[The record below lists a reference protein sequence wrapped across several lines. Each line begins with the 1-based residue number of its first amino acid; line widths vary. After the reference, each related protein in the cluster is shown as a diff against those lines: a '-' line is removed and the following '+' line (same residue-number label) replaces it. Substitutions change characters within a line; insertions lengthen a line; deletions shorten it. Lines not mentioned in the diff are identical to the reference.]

1 MPDRRRQR
9 HQRTR
14 QDAGV
19 RDDPVG
25 ASNRDEVRP
34 KAPPPEMTRPERQG
48 GSGVSYAEPKEYE
61 AVTIMPDKE
70 APSEPQKYRRREV
83 ISNWSRYE
91 ELPPDDEPEDGE
103 DYMIG
108 EDFSKILEQQAN
120 SADGGF
126 FKMKGEKMW
135 DDTEIS
141 ILTSHG
147 LGALNVADLV
157 AAFNTI
163 PLHVQLNIP
172 EEALPKRVVK
182 HYVNLAEDHL
192 KLYKPSSGYAD
203 CMDIN
208 EKILQSLKISED
220 EPLTLVNDEAADD
233 RQGCKNAVDVA
244 LTLSSEFAPEPDDVD
259 LDTLI
264 REPSPEKRPSP
275 VKEMKRRVKET
286 TPVKEFSPA
295 KEYSP
300 MRDFKPVK
308 DVSPIKDF
316 SPVKE
321 FSPIRDISPVK
332 EVSPFREISPLKEPS
347 PFKETSPFKEISPLK
362 DINPIQDASFMK
374 EVSPLKEISPM
385 REIPQVSNETN
396 PVTEEPKVEDMP
408 KVETE
413 VTHAPKER
421 RRGRREANTSA
432 QNKKS
437 ENEKPKEFV
446 RDKSPKEKVKEKS
459 PREKRKEKGPKEQ
472 VKEKSPREQVKEKSP
487 REQVKEKS
495 PREQVKEKSPWEQVK
510 EKSPKET
517 NLIIPDFS
525 VPKKME
531 NNDSPMEFNFGL
543 LRASASALSESKKT
557 AKDEKKEFELPPLK
571 LEVKEESVPEG
582 PVIDLDAPVKAE
594 KPVLLLSK
602 TEADDLEDWLDSVL
616 DD

>member
-34 KAPPPEMTRPERQG
+34 KAPPPETTRPERQG

-61 AVTIMPDKE
+61 AVTIMPDKD

-91 ELPPDDEPEDGE
+91 ELPPDEELEDGE

-108 EDFSKILEQQAN
+108 EDFSTILEQQAN

-163 PLHVQLNIP
+163 PLHEKLNIP

-220 EPLTLVNDEAADD
+220 EPLTLANDEEADD
-233 RQGCKNAVDVA
+233 RQCSKNAVDVA
-244 LTLSSEFAPEPDDVD
+244 LTLGSEFAPEPDDVD

-286 TPVKEFSPA
+286 TPE
-295 KEYSP
+295 
-300 MRDFKPVK
+300 
-308 DVSPIKDF
+308 
-316 SPVKE
+316 
-321 FSPIRDISPVK
+321 
-332 EVSPFREISPLKEPS
+332 
-347 PFKETSPFKEISPLK
+347 
-362 DINPIQDASFMK
+362 ASFMK

-385 REIPQVSNETN
+385 KEIPQVSNETN
-396 PVTEEPKVEDMP
+396 SMTEEPKVEEMP
-408 KVETE
+408 KVDSE
-413 VTHAPKER
+413 VTHVPKER
-421 RRGRREANTSA
+421 RRGRREANASA
-432 QNKKS
+432 QNNKKS
-437 ENEKPKEFV
+437 ENEKLKEV

-459 PREKRKEKGPKEQ
+459 PREKRKEKGHKEHVKEKSPREHVKEKSPREH

-487 REQVKEKS
+487 QQVKEKS
-495 PREQVKEKSPWEQVK
+495 LQQQVKEMIHKEQV
-510 EKSPKET
+510 KET

-525 VPKKME
+525 MTKKAD

-557 AKDEKKEFELPPLK
+557 VKDEKKEFQLPTPLK
-571 LEVKEESVPEG
+571 LEEKEESVPEG
-582 PVIDLDAPVKAE
+582 PVIDLDEPVKAE